1 MKSTV
6 TATDFAHG
14 LHQLGVTAGM
24 ALEVHS
30 SLSQFG
36 YLEGGAETIIDTLI
50 EEVGVHGAIVMPAF
64 CLSPNMPLTEEDG
77 QLGLTTKIFIQSPQE
92 ERSAM
97 GIVADTFRKRQDVL
111 TGSGIFRVSA
121 WGKDVDKHSTGFQHL
136 IDNDGYALLLGVDI
150 YKLSAMHYVEE
161 VLPDDIRNRF
171 NPSDEAR
178 AKYPENEWMIEAW
191 EQPVQP
197 WYAIQDEA
205 YAKGMIKDVNI
216 GEAKCMFFKVRS
228 VIELY
233 RKALLERPYEL
244 YGLN

>member
-6 TATDFAHG
+6 TAAGFTHG
-14 LHQLGVTAGM
+14 LNQLGVTVGM

-36 YLEGGAETIIDTLI
+36 YLEGGAETIINTLI

-64 CLSPNMPLTEEDG
+64 CLSPNLPLTEEDQ
-77 QLGLTTKIFIQSPQE
+77 QLGLTTKIRILSEQE

-97 GIVADTFRKRQDVL
+97 GIVADSFRKRQDVL
-111 TGSGIFRVSA
+111 TGSGMFRVSA
-121 WGKDVDKHSTGFQHL
+121 WGKDADKHSTGFQHL

-150 YKLSAMHYVEE
+150 YKLSTMHYVED

-171 NPSDEAR
+171 NPSEEAR
-178 AKYPENEWMIEAW
+178 IKYPENEWMIEAW
-191 EQPVQP
+191 EQTVKP
-197 WYAIQDEA
+197 WYAIQDDA

-216 GEAKCMFFKVRS
+216 GSAKCMFFKVRP

-233 RKALLERPYEL
+233 RQALLERPYEL